1 MSQMSERHCPTCG
14 ISITADQRFCT
25 NCGTVLEAQSPPP
38 SQYGAQP
45 PSQSYPYPQQAPP
58 YAQQPQ
64 QMQPYAQ
71 PQQQV
76 PSYAQSP
83 QQQVPLYSQQQQPQN
98 QSPIA
103 EAFGALGLLFLLRN
117 FGGRK
122 YAGYR
127 PQRQRSSC
135 CGCLVLL
142 VVLFLCLGVPSLYYA
157 SKTSFSSFS
166 KSLNYS
172 NGSSSS
178 SNSSDSSSITT
189 QPPITTAPINQTVPY
204 HGVDI
209 TIVNVQQSKAFMNDL
224 NAGTTGVVR
233 LNIKENNTST
243 SSARF
248 LYDDSARLILPDKTS
263 VAPTNE
269 QQFSGPDGGVSRT
282 NWLDFPVPTSIQ
294 ISQLT
299 FQLGSDTEAQEMI
312 ALNGK
317 ANVAQYQT
325 KTTHLNNV
333 TAQYAGLTWTVTAAT
348 VSLDYKGQQAAK
360 GMQYVTV
367 SLKIDNPSSQDFNA
381 YWGDYFRLKS
391 GGTTSAPSSDT
402 NFPTSFAAG
411 SSGGTGDVDFIMPA
425 GSTSY
430 TLIFLSTPSFPTS
443 SSVNFQTA

>member
-1 MSQMSERHCPTCG
+1 MSQMSGRHCPTCG

-25 NCGTVLEAQSPPP
+25 NCGTVLEAQSIP

-45 PSQSYPYPQQAPP
+45 PSQSYPYPQQMPP

-64 QMQPYAQ
+64 QMQPYG
-71 PQQQV
+71 QQV

-83 QQQVPLYSQQQQPQN
+83 QQQVPPYAQQQLQN

-103 EAFGALGLLFLLRN
+103 EAFGALGLLFLLRG
-117 FGGRK
+117 FGGRR

-142 VVLFLCLGVPSLYYA
+142 ALLFLCLGVPSLYYA
-157 SKTSFSSFS
+157 SRTSISSLS
-166 KSLNYS
+166 KGLNYS
-172 NGSSSS
+172 SGSN
-178 SNSSDSSSITT
+178 NSSDSSSITT
-189 QPPITTAPINQTVPY
+189 QPPITTAQINQTVPY
-204 HGVDI
+204 HGADI
-209 TIVNVQQSKAFMNDL
+209 TIVNVQQSKAFMDDL
-224 NAGTTGVVR
+224 STGTSGVVR
-233 LNIKENNTST
+233 LNLKENNSST
-243 SSARF
+243 ASARF
-248 LYDDSARLILPDKTS
+248 IYIDSARLILPDKTS

-269 QQFSGPDGGVSRT
+269 QQINGPDAGVSRT
-282 NWLDFPVPTSIQ
+282 NWLDFPVPTSVQ

-299 FQLGSDTEAQEMI
+299 FKLGTDTEAQELI

-325 KTTHLNNV
+325 KTTHLNNSI
-333 TAQYAGLTWTVTAAT
+333 TQYAGLTWTVTAAT
-348 VSLDYKGQQAAK
+348 VSLDHKGQQAAK

-367 SLKIDNPSSQDFNA
+367 SLKVDNPSSQDFNA
-381 YWGDYFRLKS
+381 YWGDYLRLKS

-411 SSGGTGDVDFIMPA
+411 SSGGTGDVDFIMPT
-425 GSTSY
+425 GNTSY
-430 TLIFLSTPSFPTS
+430 SLIFLSTVSNPTQS
-443 SSVNFQTA
+443 TVNFQTA

>member
-14 ISITADQRFCT
+14 ISISADQRFCT
-25 NCGTVLEAQSPPP
+25 NCGTVIEAQSPPP

-45 PSQSYPYPQQAPP
+45 PSQSYPYPQQTPP

-64 QMQPYAQ
+64 QMQPYA
-71 PQQQV
+71 QQQV

-83 QQQVPLYSQQQQPQN
+83 QQQVPPYAQQQQPQN

-103 EAFGALGLLFLLRN
+103 EAFGALGLLFLLRG

-142 VVLFLCLGVPSLYYA
+142 VVLFLCVGVPSLYYA

-172 NGSSSS
+172 SSNTN

-189 QPPITTAPINQTVPY
+189 QPPITTVQINQTVPY
-204 HGVDI
+204 HGADI
-209 TIVNVQQSKAFMNDL
+209 TIVTVQQSKAFMNDL
-224 NAGTTGVVR
+224 SAGTTGVVR

-248 LYDDSARLILPDKTS
+248 LYSDSARLKLPDKTS

-269 QQFSGPDGGVSRT
+269 QQFIGPDAGVSRA

-299 FQLGSDTEAQEMI
+299 FQLGSDTEAQELI

-325 KTTHLNNV
+325 KTSQLTNV
-333 TAQYAGLTWTVTAAT
+333 NSQYAGLTWTVTSAT

-360 GMQYVTV
+360 DMQYVTV
-367 SLKIDNPSSQDFNA
+367 SLKVDNQSSQDFGG
-381 YWGDYFRLKS
+381 YWGDYLRLKS
-391 GGTTSAPSSDT
+391 GTITSAPNDATLPLGFVAHST
-402 NFPTSFAAG
+402 
-411 SSGGTGDVDFIMPA
+411 GGTGDVNFIMPA

-430 TLIFLSTPSFPTS
+430 TLIFLSTPSNPNGST
-443 SSVNFQTA
+443 VNFQTS

>member
-1 MSQMSERHCPTCG
+1 MSQMSGRHCPTCG

-45 PSQSYPYPQQAPP
+45 PSQSYPYPQQTPP

-64 QMQPYAQ
+64 QMQPYA
-71 PQQQV
+71 QQQV

-83 QQQVPLYSQQQQPQN
+83 QQQVPPYGQQQPQQ

-103 EAFGALGLLFLLRN
+103 EAFGALGLLFLLRG
-117 FGGRK
+117 FGGRR

-157 SKTSFSSFS
+157 SKNSLSGFS
-166 KSLNYS
+166 KGLNYT
-172 NGSSSS
+172 SSSS
-178 SNSSDSSSITT
+178 SNSSSDSSSITT
-189 QPPITTAPINQTVPY
+189 QPPITTVQINQTVPY
-204 HGVDI
+204 GGADI
-209 TIVNVQQSKAFMNDL
+209 TIVNVQQSKAFMDDL
-224 NAGTTGVVR
+224 NAGTTGMVR
-233 LNIKENNTST
+233 LNIKESDST
-243 SSARF
+243 TTGTGYAYSDV
-248 LYDDSARLILPDKTS
+248 LRLILPDKTS
-263 VAPTNE
+263 IAPTSE
-269 QQFSGPDGGVSRT
+269 QLGSSPDAGVTRT
-282 NWLDFPVPTSIQ
+282 NWIDFSVPTNVQ
-294 ISQLT
+294 VSQLT
-299 FQLGSDTEAQEMI
+299 LQLGKETEAQELI

-325 KTTHLNNV
+325 KTTHPNN
-333 TAQYAGLTWTVTAAT
+333 TITQYAGLTWTVTAVT

-360 GMQYVTV
+360 GTQFVTV
-367 SLKIDNPSSQDFNA
+367 SLKVDNPSSQDFSA
-381 YWGDYFRLKS
+381 YWGDYFRLRS
-391 GGTTSAPSSDT
+391 GSITSAPSTDT

-411 SSGGTGDVDFIMPA
+411 STGGTGDVDFSMPS

-430 TLIFLSTPSFPTS
+430 TLIFLSTPSYPNGTT
-443 SSVNFQTA
+443 VNFQTA

>member
-45 PSQSYPYPQQAPP
+45 PSQSYPYPQQTPP

-71 PQQQV
+71 QQV
-76 PSYAQSP
+76 PSYAQTP
-83 QQQVPLYSQQQQPQN
+83 QQQVPPYAQQQQPQN

-103 EAFGALGLLFLLRN
+103 EAFGALGLLFLLRG
-117 FGGRK
+117 FGGRR

-142 VVLFLCLGVPSLYYA
+142 VVLFLCLGEPSLYYA
-157 SKTSFSSFS
+157 SKTSLSSLS

-172 NGSSSS
+172 NGSSNS
-178 SNSSDSSSITT
+178 SNSSDSSTSTT
-189 QPPITTAPINQTVPY
+189 PPPITTVQINQTVPY
-204 HGVDI
+204 AGVDI
-209 TIVNVQQSKAFMNDL
+209 TIVNVQQSRAFLDDRH
-224 NAGTTGVVR
+224 AGTTGVVR
-233 LNIKENNTST
+233 LNLKEDNKST
-243 SSARF
+243 ARGGY
-248 LYDDSARLILPDKTS
+248 LYGDVTRLILPDKTS

-269 QQFSGPDGGVSRT
+269 QQFEGPDAGVSRT
-282 NWLDFPVPTSIQ
+282 NWLDFPVPTSVQ

-299 FQLGSDTEAQEMI
+299 LQLGKDTEAQEMI
-312 ALNGK
+312 ALTGK
-317 ANVAQYQT
+317 ANVTQYQT
-325 KTTHLNNV
+325 KTTQLNNV
-333 TAQYAGLTWTVTAAT
+333 TTQYAGLTWTVASAT
-348 VSLDYKGQQAAK
+348 VSLGHKGQQAGK

-367 SLKIDNPSSQDFNA
+367 SLKVDNPSSRDFSA

-391 GGTTSAPSSDT
+391 SDTTSAPSLDT
-402 NFPTSFAAG
+402 NFPLSFAAG
-411 SSGGTGDVDFIMPA
+411 SLGGTGDVNFIMPA

-430 TLIFLSTPSFPTS
+430 TLIFLSTPSFPTQS
-443 SSVNFQTA
+443 TVNFQTA